1 MGNEAA
7 SRLATEIK
15 TDEYGFAVINTVS
28 PVITTISDIMAMG
41 ISSLAMVTITLR
53 FEQGAKK
60 RFGRQETS
68 EETTTTALLS
78 ALRRM
83 VRRTDSV
90 FLLDTT
96 LYFLLLGANVQG
108 GEIVQTRLWDALLWR
123 IHNSDEGELLR
134 PQSLMIGHS
143 AYPVP
148 CSDVYEFLA
157 AASQPA
163 LHFELFA
170 EKQTRRQIAQPG
182 QQGQPGQQLQEG
194 QQQAGEDELSSLA
207 RKLGIPYLSLLPRK
221 PSHRIQQLV
230 SPRLAQELR
239 CYPVGRER
247 NMLTVAMLDP
257 QDQSALARLQQ
268 ETGLSI
274 FPVLTHPQEL
284 QTALEQLL

>member
-7 SRLATEIK
+7 SRLATEIQ
-15 TDEYGFAVINTVS
+15 TDEYGFAVIETTS
-28 PVITTISDIMAMG
+28 PVINTIHDIMAMG
-41 ISSLAMVTITLR
+41 ISQLAMVTITLR
-53 FEQGAKK
+53 FERGTKM
-60 RFGRQETS
+60 RFGRQEAS
-68 EETTTTALLS
+68 EEATTVALLS

-90 FLLDTT
+90 FLLDSTM
-96 LYFLLLGANVQG
+96 YFLLMGANVQG
-108 GEIVQTRLWDALLWR
+108 GQIVQTRLWDALLWR
-123 IHNSDEGELLR
+123 IHNCDDGELVR

-143 AYPVP
+143 AYPLP
-148 CSDVYEFLA
+148 CADAQEFLL

-163 LHFELFA
+163 LRFELFA
-170 EKQTRRQIAQPG
+170 EKQTRKQLAHQG
-182 QQGQPGQQLQEG
+182 QQGQQAGQSHDG
-194 QQQAGEDELSSLA
+194 QQQKDELSLLA

-221 PSHRIQQLV
+221 PSQRVQQLV
-230 SPRLAQELR
+230 SPRLAQELQ
-239 CYPVGRER
+239 CYPIGRER